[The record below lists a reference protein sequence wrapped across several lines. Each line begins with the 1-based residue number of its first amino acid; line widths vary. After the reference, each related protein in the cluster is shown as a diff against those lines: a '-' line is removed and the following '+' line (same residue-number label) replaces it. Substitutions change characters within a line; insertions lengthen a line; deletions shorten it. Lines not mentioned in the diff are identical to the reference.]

1 MAVEAIIDG
10 ADEGLAEL
18 VVVEGATVN
27 RGMAET
33 IAKIA
38 EAVETVTMVVGNANK
53 AMKRTEKTIK
63 ATRKRRR
70 RANLEKTNVTT
81 A

>member
-1 MAVEAIIDG
+1 MDG
-10 ADEGLAEL
+10 ADEGLVEVA
-18 VVVEGATVN
+18 VVEGATVN

-33 IAKIA
+33 MAKIM
-38 EAVETVTMVVGNANK
+38 EAIKTVMMAVGNANK